1 TQPSHKSVYLTPH
14 PKGWPPHRRR
24 SLPRDPDDRPRR
36 DGDAAAWRRMM
47 MSTTRAALVGAA
59 VLAIASPVAAQSFP
73 LECAQR
79 DAQRVPRVGRQGE
92 ARDVPGDFLF
102 EAFWTVKR
110 ARDACS
116 EGRVV
121 AGLALYD
128 SIFKPSLAGLAGV
141 R

>member
-1 TQPSHKSVYLTPH
+1 
-14 PKGWPPHRRR
+14 
-24 SLPRDPDDRPRR
+24 
-36 DGDAAAWRRMM
+36 MM
-47 MSTTRAALVGAA
+47 TSMTRAALVGAA

-73 LECAQR
+73 LACAQR
-79 DAQRVPRVGRQGE
+79 DAQLVTQIERHGVAQ
-92 ARDVPGDFLF
+92 DVPGEILF

-116 EGRVV
+116 EGRVT

-128 SIFKPSLAGLAGV
+128 SIFKTSLAGLAEV